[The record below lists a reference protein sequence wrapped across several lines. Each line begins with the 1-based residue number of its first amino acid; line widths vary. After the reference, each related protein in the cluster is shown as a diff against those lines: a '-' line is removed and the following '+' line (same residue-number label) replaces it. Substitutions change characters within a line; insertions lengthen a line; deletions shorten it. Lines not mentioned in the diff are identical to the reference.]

1 MAAKPPHS
9 HVVECPPTRRDGG
22 QVDAPTTSP
31 QERKP
36 ACCRRKL
43 LTLSCIFVAAAT
55 MITGI
60 VLLVVFLAREFPA
73 GDPAFSV
80 TVSGA
85 TGLDLDPARVVSSAP
100 APAPAPAPETK
111 LSPVIINLTFH
122 IDNSRNSEYRACVP
136 DLSAATVSYGDA
148 PLANGSVPAFCA
160 GKKNE
165 SEPMAVT
172 ARGDADVAVPRA
184 LLDQLTGEL
193 AAGEA
198 TVDVKVTMPG
208 YCVKSQCR
216 DAVLTCKAKI
226 GGGPS
231 PCRMDYVHKEGESTG
246 EEEDAPVI
254 FFMPNPVSGMP
265 PIFIWG

>member
-36 ACCRRKL
+36 TCRRRKL
-43 LTLSCIFVAAAT
+43 LAVSCIVLAAAA

-73 GDPAFSV
+73 GDPVFSV
-80 TVSGA
+80 AVAGTA
-85 TGLDLDPARVVSSAP
+85 GLDLAQDVSSAP
-100 APAPAPAPETK
+100 APETTST

-122 IDNSRNSEYRACVP
+122 INNSRNSEYRACVP
-136 DLSAATVSYGDA
+136 DLSTMAVSYGDV

-165 SEPMAVT
+165 SEDVSAT
-172 ARGDADVAVPRA
+172 ARGDATVAVPRA
-184 LLDQLTGEL
+184 QLDQLAGEL

-198 TVDVKVTMPG
+198 AVDVKVTMPG

-226 GGGPS
+226 GGEPS
-231 PCRMDYVHKEGESTG
+231 PCRLDYVHKEGESTG
-246 EEEDAPVI
+246 EEDDAPVI